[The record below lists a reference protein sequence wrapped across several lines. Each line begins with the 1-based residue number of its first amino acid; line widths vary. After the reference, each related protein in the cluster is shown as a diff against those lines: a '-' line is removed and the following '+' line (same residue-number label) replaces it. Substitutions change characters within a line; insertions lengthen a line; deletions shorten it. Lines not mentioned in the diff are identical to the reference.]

1 MEKLNHVART
11 PRRAALQ
18 RDRQLHRSLC
28 SSSRPFPPS
37 ERRTGNAATSETTQP
52 PWASAAPR
60 ALQNSACQE
69 GPDGTAV
76 RRLSCLGAYIH
87 SGLSKTTNFLCTQ
100 PHWPSTLQ
108 EIDTPPT
115 PGYNLVFSRI
125 SSPCNIRPCTPV
137 HQTNRQEQKQGFF
150 FLKWGSFQ
158 SEFR

>member
-1 MEKLNHVART
+1 MWQGHPEEQPFRGT
-11 PRRAALQ
+11 
-18 RDRQLHRSLC
+18 DSSTSL
-28 SSSRPFPPS
+28 RVPPGDPS
-37 ERRTGNAATSETTQP
+37 HHQKDGQGTQP
-52 PWASAAPR
+52 PQRPPSLRGLLLPLGR
-60 ALQNSACQE
+60 FRTQPVRKVLS
-69 GPDGTAV
+69 GTAV
-76 RRLSCLGAYIH
+76 RRLSCLGAHIH

-125 SSPCNIRPCTPV
+125 SSPCNIRPCTPL
-137 HQTNRQEQKQGFF
+137 HQTNRQEQKHGFF